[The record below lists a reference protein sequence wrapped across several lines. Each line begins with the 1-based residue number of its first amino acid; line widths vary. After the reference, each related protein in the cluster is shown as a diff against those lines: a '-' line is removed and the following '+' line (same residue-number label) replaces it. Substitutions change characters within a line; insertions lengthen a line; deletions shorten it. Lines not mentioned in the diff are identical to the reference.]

1 MDNKTA
7 GALLASMLERA
18 SRDQTL
24 GTVSKLEREA
34 IVAALKALG
43 YEGGVTSVSS
53 DREATAGMPDAGKEV
68 AAAPPARANDSS
80 APSVQPPVLPSIE
93 LALDSLDRRSAAP
106 SGMLMCLDFGT
117 AMSKAFALSFPD
129 DYIELELGA
138 AAGREGYVLPSSVF
152 IADDGKA
159 FFGFEAIEMSEGL
172 VGSGRHR
179 LDSIKG
185 WLSLR
190 KEGNLDSDACL
201 LDKTLNPTSYK
212 LTQGDLIRIYLA
224 YLTDTAELALARH
237 QSNGREIGRSIKR
250 RFARPC
256 WPDPNQAKWADGQMR
271 ELLADAQILA
281 DTFSGNWAG
290 GIEVARL
297 KAALVELKSLG
308 QRPDY
313 LIDDGVPEPVAVAAG
328 AIAEARNMRDAF
340 MVVDAGAGTTDFGL
354 FVAVRRPGDAGAQR
368 RVFQINAS
376 ISGLMQAGDKV
387 DGMLRMH
394 IAHKERID
402 ANDTQGRMIMADLTR
417 RIRGMKELLFRTGRL
432 DYVLADETT
441 GTVDLAAFL
450 ADEKIQQFGRLLRE
464 GFVKALAGVDQSWLN
479 WLAMQDVR
487 LHVVLTGGSSTL
499 PMVKALANGPI
510 DVNGFRI
517 MRAEVDSKPDWM
529 DAAPEAFLSVYPQ
542 LAVAIGGTAEQLPE
556 TLEGPVV
563 FGGGAGRAR
572 YVAGRLQI
580 TGA

>member
-18 SRDQTL
+18 SRDQAL

-34 IVAALKALG
+34 IVAALKALA
-43 YEGGVTSVSS
+43 YEGAIPSGGNGP
-53 DREATAGMPDAGKEV
+53 DATATTTDTASDLP
-68 AAAPPARANDSS
+68 AAPAARATDSS
-80 APSVQPPVLPSIE
+80 EAPVQPPILPSIE
-93 LALDSLDRRSAAP
+93 LALDSLERRSAQP

-117 AMSKAFALSFPD
+117 AMSKAFALGFPD

-138 AAGREGYVLPSSVF
+138 AAGRQGYVLPSSVF

-224 YLTDTAELALARH
+224 YLTDIAELALARH

-256 WPDPNQAKWADGQMR
+256 WPDASQATWADGQMR

-281 DTFSGNWAG
+281 DTFSGKWSG

-354 FVAVRRPGDAGAQR
+354 FVAVRKPGDTGAQR

-402 ANDTQGRMIMADLTR
+402 ANDIQGRMIMADLTR
-417 RIRGMKELLFRTGRL
+417 RIRGMKELLFRTGHL
-432 DYVLADETT
+432 DYVLADGTT

-499 PMVKALANGPI
+499 PMIKALANGPI

-529 DAAPEAFLSVYPQ
+529 DAAPEAFISVYPQ